1 MRCEICG
8 RKIQG
13 TPRYIFVEGA
23 KLVVCQICAKFGSE
37 IPTPQIPRKTLTKKA
52 IKTPKRPIRKETR
65 RVSRLTF
72 FEEEYELVEN
82 FGEKVKKAREKLGW
96 KQEDLAREIKE
107 RESIIR
113 KIETMEMIP
122 SFNII
127 KKLEK
132 ALNIKLIVPISKV
145 PETSPP
151 PPKETPLTLGDAIV
165 LKKKKSKR

>member
-37 IPTPQIPRKTLTKKA
+37 IPTPQTPRKTLTKKA
-52 IKTPKRPIRKETR
+52 IKTPKRPIRKEAR

-107 RESIIR
+107 RESIIK
-113 KIETMEMIP
+113 KIETMEIIP
-122 SFNII
+122 SFDII

-132 ALNIKLIVPISKV
+132 TLNIKLIVPISKV
-145 PETSPP
+145 PETP
-151 PPKETPLTLGDAIV
+151 PPKEISLTLGDAIV